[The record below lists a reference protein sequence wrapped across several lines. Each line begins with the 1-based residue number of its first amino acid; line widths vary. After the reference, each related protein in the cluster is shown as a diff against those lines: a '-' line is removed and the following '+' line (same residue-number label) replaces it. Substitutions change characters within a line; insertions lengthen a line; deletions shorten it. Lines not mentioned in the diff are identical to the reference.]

1 MKRAA
6 NREPLAAKVPEIGL
20 LFWVIKVLTTG
31 MGEATSDYLGNSQVI
46 LAGVIGVGGFV
57 LALWL
62 QFRAPRYQAFTYW
75 FAVMMV
81 AVFGTMVADGL
92 HVALNLPY
100 AFTTAFYAVAVG
112 GIFYRWH
119 RSEGTLDIHS
129 ITTRRR
135 ETYYWVTVLA
145 TFALGTAA
153 GDLTANSMHLGYF
166 ASGLLFAAVIAVPAL
181 AWWRFNLNPV
191 VAFWFAYVL
200 TRPLGASFAD
210 WLGKPNKKGGG
221 LDWGDGVVSGLAL
234 IAILALV
241 TYTAIARRDIQPV
254 ADSGGADNVGDDP
267 VPATRV
273 RAQWNEETAELGSPA
288 SDA

>member
-1 MKRAA
+1 MNRAA

-31 MGEATSDYLGNSQVI
+31 MGEATSDYLGNSQLI

-112 GIFYRWH
+112 VIFYRWH

-191 VAFWFAYVL
+191 LAFWFAYVL

-210 WLGKPNKKGGG
+210 WLGKPNKRGGG

-254 ADSGGADNVGDDP
+254 ADSGVADNLGDDS

-273 RAQWNEETAELGSPA
+273 RARWNEETAELGSPA

>member
-1 MKRAA
+1 MNRAA

-31 MGEATSDYLGNSQVI
+31 MGEATSDYLGNSQLI

-112 GIFYRWH
+112 VIFYRWH

-254 ADSGGADNVGDDP
+254 ADSGVADNLDHDSA
-267 VPATRV
+267 PATRV
-273 RAQWNEETAELGSPA
+273 RARWNEETAELGSPA